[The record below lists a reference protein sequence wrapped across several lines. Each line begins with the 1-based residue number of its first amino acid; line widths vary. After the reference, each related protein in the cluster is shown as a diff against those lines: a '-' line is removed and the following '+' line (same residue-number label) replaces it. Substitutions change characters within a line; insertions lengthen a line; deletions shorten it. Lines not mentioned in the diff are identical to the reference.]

1 MKFKNSIVLIVVV
14 VVMILISFTSLVT
27 AATVSD
33 ISGHWA
39 KDNIQSLVDRG
50 IIKGYPDG
58 TFKPENPITRAEFCT
73 IITSALVDDGVI
85 TEYVTTTGTFT
96 DVPADLWS
104 VKYIETAYANGFV
117 LGKGNGLFDPG
128 ANITRQEMA
137 RIISL
142 VYCQKNTA
150 DFNTLR
156 DDYNIGDYNLSDLNT
171 ADTWAMDSIK
181 VALKMKLMIGNDNGI
196 FAPQGQVTRAET
208 ATVTSKI
215 LGYTYSQ
222 TQLNYSKSG
231 DRVYLSIPNTILT
244 DVYGKTKY
252 YTETLSSD
260 RKTYSITYQQD
271 AYQPDA
277 TSILSGI
284 YNVNDNFLNYISVT
298 KNDSTGEITVTFCA
312 KDDFI
317 YNISYR
323 ELSKDSA
330 ITIIKPYA
338 KNDDSRSV
346 FIDVGHGGEDPGAY
360 YKDNT
365 IDVKEK
371 ELNLDIA
378 KRLNILLKENNINTY
393 LDRGDDTFVGLYER
407 CNIANAMNSKVFV
420 SIHNNAADPSSA
432 SGTLTLYY
440 PLPDSKRLAEIVQ
453 NSLINTLGT
462 YDRKVVVGDD
472 LVVLKATNMT
482 SIITETVFISN
493 KDDRDKIMD
502 PEFRQKA
509 AEAICNGIIEYLNGL

>member
-1 MKFKNSIVLIVVV
+1 MKFKKSIVLIVVV

-39 KDNIQSLVDRG
+39 QNYIQPLVDRG
-50 IIKGYPDG
+50 IISGYPDG
-58 TFKPENPITRAEFCT
+58 IFKPDNPITRAEFCT

-104 VKYIETAYANGFV
+104 VKYIETAYASGFV
-117 LGKGNGLFDPG
+117 VGKVAGKFDPD
-128 ANITRQEMA
+128 AFITRQEMA
-137 RIISL
+137 KIISL
-142 VYCQKNTA
+142 VYCQKYTE
-150 DFNTLR
+150 DFNALKDSTIL
-156 DDYNIGDYNLSDLNT
+156 GDYNLSDLNT
-171 ADTWAMDSIK
+171 IDTWAMDYIK
-181 VALKMKLMIGNDNGI
+181 VALKVELMIGDGST
-196 FAPQGQVTRAET
+196 FRPQGQVTRAET
-208 ATVTSKI
+208 ATVTFKI
-215 LGYTYSQ
+215 LGYTSSR

-244 DVYGKTKY
+244 DEYDGKIKY
-252 YTETLSSD
+252 YTETFSND
-260 RKTYSITYQQD
+260 RKTYSITYQ
-271 AYQPDA
+271 PGA
-277 TSILSGI
+277 TSILPGT
-284 YNVNDNFLNYISVT
+284 YNVNDNFLNYINVT
-298 KNDSTGEITVTFCA
+298 KSNSTGKITVAFCA
-312 KDDFI
+312 KDAFI
-317 YNISYR
+317 YNINYR
-323 ELSKDSA
+323 KLSKDSA

-338 KNDDSRSV
+338 DNYRTV
-346 FIDVGHGGEDPGAY
+346 FIDVGHGGADSGAY
-360 YKDNT
+360 YQDST
-365 IDVKEK
+365 INVKEK
-371 ELNLDIA
+371 DMNLDIA
-378 KRLNILLKENNINTY
+378 KKLNILLKGNNIKTY

-407 CNIANAMNSKVFV
+407 CNIANAMGSKVFV
-420 SIHNNAADPSSA
+420 SIHNNSFSSSSA

-453 NSLINTLGT
+453 NSLINALGT
-462 YDRKVVVGDD
+462 YNRKIVVGDD

-482 SIITETVFISN
+482 SIITETIFISN